1 MTLSE
6 LSYNIKNL
14 AKGGQGNSDDDSL
27 NIRQVEFW
35 IRAYRA
41 KGILDL
47 TNYGKHIDSSLVQDL
62 GCIPLVEVDMSD
74 PKSQDSIDCPVCPE
88 WGCTIKK
95 FEMPKL
101 VDFPNNR
108 AITFVGKIDKRTPFI
123 IDSADVTMFKEHT
136 AFGKNL
142 NRVYPVG
149 QTFYVRLYGDDMNL
163 EYINARGVYEDPAT
177 VFSWVTPGCAPEC
190 YNPLTDEYP
199 MPLSMYDY
207 VTSSI
212 LQKELNITMQTQ
224 EDIMNNAKDED
235 GIEQPV
241 KG

>member
-27 NIRQVEFW
+27 NIRQIEFW

-41 KGILDL
+41 KGILEF
-47 TNYGKHIDSSLVQDL
+47 TNYGKNIDSSLIQDL

-74 PKSQDSIDCPVCPE
+74 PAILDPECPVCPE

-108 AITFVGKIDKRTPFI
+108 AIAFVGKIDKRTPFI
-123 IDSADVTMFKEHT
+123 IDSADVTIFKEST
-136 AFGKNL
+136 QFGKNL

-149 QTFYVRLYGDDMNL
+149 QTFYVRLYGNDRDI
-163 EYINARGVYEDPAT
+163 EYINARGVYEDPST
-177 VFSWVTPGCAPEC
+177 VFKWATAGCAPVC
-190 YNPLTDEYP
+190 YNPLKDEYP
-199 MPLSMYDY
+199 MPLSMYDF
-207 VTSSI
+207 VTTNI
-212 LQKELNITMQTQ
+212 MQKELNVTMQTK
-224 EDIMNNAKDED
+224 EDEMNNAKDED
-235 GIEQPV
+235 GLEPGL